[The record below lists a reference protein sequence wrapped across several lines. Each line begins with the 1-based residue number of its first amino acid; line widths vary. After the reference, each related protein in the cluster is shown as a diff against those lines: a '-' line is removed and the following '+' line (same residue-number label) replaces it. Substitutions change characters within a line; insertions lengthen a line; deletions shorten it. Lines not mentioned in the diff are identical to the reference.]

1 VTATVQLVGD
11 PETRSDIFTA
21 PGYGR
26 RQRVNRCEHWANL
39 LPDDLRQQAGAV
51 IAELCGESR
60 ARRHWQVFD
69 PPAR

>member
-1 VTATVQLVGD
+1 MGD
-11 PETRSDIFTA
+11 GNELI
-21 PGYGR
+21 
-26 RQRVNRCEHWANL
+26 VVEHWAHL

-51 IAELCGESR
+51 IAELCGESL